1 MAIPMK
7 KLVLALGAA
16 AVLGGCATGYH
27 DDGYYGDR
35 YAYGPNYYYDPYPG
49 YVAPSV
55 GLGLGYTYYE
65 GRDRRHWRGDRNE
78 WRHRDREVARIDP
91 PVHGEPA
98 RNPDGT
104 IQSQRLGTDNRGT
117 TYWQG
122 SDGRVYEGTMAPG
135 KNPTASGG

>member
-1 MAIPMK
+1 MTISMK
-7 KLVLALGAA
+7 RVLVALGAA
-16 AVLGGCATGYH
+16 AVLGGCATY

-55 GLGLGYTYYE
+55 GLGLGYSYYD
-65 GRDRRHWRGDRNE
+65 GGDRRHWRGDRHD
-78 WRHRDREVARIDP
+78 WRRDRHGRDGVAYA
-91 PVHGEPA
+91 EP
-98 RNPDGT
+98 RNPDG
-104 IQSQRLGTDNRGT
+104 SVPAERLGTDRSGT

-122 SDGRVYEGTMAPG
+122 ADGRVYEGTLPPG